1 MKPEFPVAR
10 RVWTCNSCCMTSVI
24 TLGKAGRLVVP
35 KSVRDLLGMK
45 EGTKLTLK
53 TSPGKLEVVPEVEEV
68 RIEMRDGFPVILGG
82 PPRKCGDIVRPIKLG
97 REEGEGG
104 RNARRRSA

>member
-1 MKPEFPVAR
+1 
-10 RVWTCNSCCMTSVI
+10 MTSTI

-35 KSVRDLLGMK
+35 KAVRDLLGLR

-53 TSPGKLEVVPEVEEV
+53 TSPGKLEVLPEVDEV

-82 PPRKCGDIVRPIKLG
+82 PPRQRGDIVKAIKAG
-97 REEGEGG
+97 REEGSL
-104 RNARRRSA
+104 RQSRHRRSA

>member
-1 MKPEFPVAR
+1 
-10 RVWTCNSCCMTSVI
+10 MTSTI

-35 KSVRDLLGMK
+35 KAVRDLLGMR

-53 TSPGKLEVVPEVEEV
+53 TSPGKLEVLPEVEEV

-82 PPRKCGDIVRPIKLG
+82 PPRKRGDIVQAIKAG
-97 REEGEGG
+97 REEGEL
-104 RNARRRSA
+104 RQTAPRRRSV